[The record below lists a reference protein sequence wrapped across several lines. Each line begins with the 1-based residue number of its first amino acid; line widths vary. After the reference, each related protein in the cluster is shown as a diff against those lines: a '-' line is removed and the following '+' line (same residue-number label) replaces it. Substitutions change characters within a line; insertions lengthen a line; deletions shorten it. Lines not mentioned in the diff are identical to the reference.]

1 MSRKDQIYQ
10 LPRRAESTTAYHVAD
25 ISGRLDLTRMR
36 SSNIMDELVERS
48 DMANHCRKKQN
59 GELPL
64 HVRWENADTY

>member
-48 DMANHCRKKQN
+48 DVADHFGENRKDKLAFHLKLGN
-59 GELPL
+59 T
-64 HVRWENADTY
+64 DTY